1 MKRQSIVGFIRDNFS
16 KIENMQI
23 RGFYLQTIFE
33 EIKKDFPE
41 DFSFKTFK
49 DCLYKI
55 RKSSSTTDI
64 KNLSNISS
72 SLDATEKLQIADKNN
87 KFNLPIKTPSDGSG
101 LF

>member
-16 KIENMQI
+16 RIENMQA

-33 EIKKDFPE
+33 EIKQEFPE

-55 RKSSSTTDI
+55 RKSSNVADI
-64 KNLSNISS
+64 KNLSIVSS
-72 SLDATEKLQIADKNN
+72 SIEASKKSQISDANN